1 MASENVLTLT
11 DATFESEI
19 QKAEV
24 PVVVDFWAEWC
35 GPCRHFA
42 PVFDQFASENA
53 GKVIAA
59 KVDVDSNQ
67 NVAAKYN
74 IRQIPTL
81 LWFKGG
87 NFLGQTSAMSK
98 DGLLKKLESL

>member
-1 MASENVLTLT
+1 MASENVRNFT

-19 QKAEV
+19 QNASV

-42 PVFDQFASENA
+42 PVFDQFATENS

-67 NVAAKYN
+67 GVAAKYN

-81 LWFKGG
+81 LWFKDGK
-87 NFLGQTSAMSK
+87 LESTTSAMSK
-98 DGLLKKLESL
+98 DGLVKKLESL

>member
-1 MASENVLTLT
+1 MASENVLNFT
-11 DATFESEI
+11 DATFENEI
-19 QKAEV
+19 QNASV

-35 GPCRHFA
+35 GPCRAFA
-42 PVFDQFASENA
+42 PVFGQFADENS

-81 LWFKGG
+81 LWFKDGK
-87 NFLGQTSAMSK
+87 LQGQTSAMSK
-98 DGLLKKLESL
+98 DGLVKKLESL